1 MDVKEAIETRRA
13 YRALEP
19 VDIPIEIMN
28 ELANAARLSPSCF
41 NQQPWRYVFVH
52 DKDKLLKMRDAM
64 KQGNEWTHN
73 SSLIIVVFSKQ
84 EDDCVIRDRIYHQF
98 DTGMATGFLILRATE
113 LGLVAHPIAGFSPKA
128 VREILGVPEEYSII
142 TCVIVGMKKAGTVP
156 EMSEKQIEVEEERPP
171 RHAIDEFVHFNRF
184 GRE

>member
-19 VDIPIEIMN
+19 VDIPTEIMN
-28 ELANAARLSPSCF
+28 ELAHAARLSPSCF

-52 DKDKLLKMRDAM
+52 DKETLLKMREAM

-73 SSLIIVVFSKQ
+73 ASLIIVVFSKQ
-84 EDDCVIRDRIYHQF
+84 EDDCVVGDRIYHQF

-113 LGLVAHPIAGFSPKA
+113 LGLVAHPIAGFSPTA
-128 VREILGVPEEYSII
+128 MREIIGVPEEYSVI
-142 TCVIVGMKKAGTVP
+142 TCVIVGMKKDGTVA
-156 EMSEKQIEVEEERPP
+156 EMSETQIEVENERPP
-171 RHAIDEFVHFNRF
+171 RKAMNEFVFFNRY
-184 GRE
+184 GGE